1 MNTGSPAPEPR
12 GLGGWE
18 GLSWSPRA
26 NVPQGGKRQSL
37 RPPCKGQK
45 DSPER
50 QRLARGHTA
59 VPPLA
64 QSLPRRRGG
73 AETAVPQ
80 ASPLTLGPS
89 TLLSLKGQNEVDV
102 LAEREISRP
111 GRAEAGDKRIR
122 LGWKVTWFWS
132 GFVGGGGVE
141 GWWGAGVVVW
151 RMGPHGRRH
160 SGLREQLRQRG
171 GEDRQ
176 AWGKL
181 GMKQGHEPL
190 RLQGPPR

>member
-1 MNTGSPAPEPR
+1 MRT
-12 GLGGWE
+12 
-18 GLSWSPRA
+18 SPRVGRGRA
-26 NVPQGGKRQSL
+26 YGPHVKGRKTAQRGSDLPEVTRQSHL
-37 RPPCKGQK
+37 WLRASPEGVEGQKQQCRRPPL
-45 DSPER
+45 SPWAPR
-50 QRLARGHTA
+50 PSCHSRARMKWMFW
-59 VPPLA
+59 P
-64 QSLPRRRGG
+64 
-73 AETAVPQ
+73 
-80 ASPLTLGPS
+80 
-89 TLLSLKGQNEVDV
+89 
-102 LAEREISRP
+102 EREISRP

-141 GWWGAGVVVW
+141 GWRGGGAQGWWCGGWAHTV
-151 RMGPHGRRH
+151 RRH

-181 GMKQGHEPL
+181 GMKRGHEPL